1 MEVSRRRLRGLSLLE
16 LLMAVTIGTTAT
28 ILLASTSLVAAKTF
42 NKVTQVSRMH
52 TFGRRTF
59 DQFVADVQK
68 ADLSLNKF
76 PTWGLNPWFTA
87 KDDECVILRQP
98 VFKTDNTV
106 DPTKFTVVAYR
117 LIAATKASEGPFV
130 LERTICPMTVSGLN
144 MSATKKPSTI
154 IAKNIKRVNWNQMTS
169 QTFWGDQ
176 STKVYTLTTVP
187 AADTPEIKLQALIGG
202 ANRLETGHVTLS
214 GRTLTL
220 VQAMQYGVALDVTYH
235 IEPTTLAFNNG
246 SNGATSIYTRFVF
259 EPRWTSN
266 DLTTKTREITLSAM
280 PNLENKVD

>member
-1 MEVSRRRLRGLSLLE
+1 MSAGVGRRRGISLLE
-16 LLMAVTIGTTAT
+16 LLMAVTIGTTVT
-28 ILLASTSLVAAKTF
+28 LLLASTSLVAAKTF

-76 PTWGLNPWFTA
+76 PTWTQSPWFTA
-87 KDDECVILRQP
+87 KDDKCVILRQP
-98 VFKTDNTV
+98 VFKADKTV
-106 DPTKFTVVAYR
+106 DSTRFSVVIYR
-117 LIAATKASEGPFV
+117 LVTPAQASDGPFV
-130 LERTICPMTVSGLN
+130 LERTVCPLQQTPTLN
-144 MSATKKPSTI
+144 SASRGPSLVV
-154 IAKNIKRVNWNQMTS
+154 AKNIKRVNWNQMTS

-202 ANRLETGHVTLS
+202 VNRLDTGHVTLS

-220 VQAMQYGVALDVTYH
+220 FQAMQWGVALDVTYH
-235 IEPTTLAFNNG
+235 IEPTTLAFANG
-246 SNGATSIYTRFVF
+246 SNGATAIFTRFVF
-259 EPRWTSN
+259 EPRWTAN
-266 DLTTKTREITLSAM
+266 DLSTKTREITLSAM
-280 PNLENKVD
+280 PTIDNKVD

>member
-87 KDDECVILRQP
+87 KDDQCVILRQP

-106 DPTKFTVVAYR
+106 DPTKFTIVAYR

-144 MSATKKPSTI
+144 MSATKKPSKI

-235 IEPTTLAFNNG
+235 IEPTTVAFNNG